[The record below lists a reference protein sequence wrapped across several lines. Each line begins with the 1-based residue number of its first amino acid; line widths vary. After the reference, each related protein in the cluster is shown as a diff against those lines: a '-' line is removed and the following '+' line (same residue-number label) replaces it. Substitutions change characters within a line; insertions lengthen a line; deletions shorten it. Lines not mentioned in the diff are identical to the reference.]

1 MSHYESSVIM
11 SLFLQGLKLY
21 GQDLVSFL
29 LFLVILTDNN
39 KEAVVDSQQKTLLHH
54 ITLMVSHSFRSQVK
68 TPTDLKFFLFLAI
81 CQLYMQ

>member
-39 KEAVVDSQQKTLLHH
+39 KKAVVDSQQKTLLRH

-68 TPTDLKFFLFLAI
+68 TPTDF
-81 CQLYMQ
+81 